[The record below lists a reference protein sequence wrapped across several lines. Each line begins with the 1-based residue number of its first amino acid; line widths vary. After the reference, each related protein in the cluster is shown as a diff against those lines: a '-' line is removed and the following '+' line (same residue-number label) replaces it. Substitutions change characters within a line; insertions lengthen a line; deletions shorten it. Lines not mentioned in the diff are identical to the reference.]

1 MEIKIPVHSQRA
13 AVRCRTRLGTPQNAG
28 YTNGPLR
35 AQSKE
40 VFLSILRREASVN
53 CRDMKVSAEST
64 VFRELRWQ
72 RGVDKYSVLMAGV
85 KSAAGAVFCFH
96 YFRQQERTMN
106 MEEQKK
112 NMLSLIQPTNTPH
125 LGNYLGAMQNWVKL
139 QNDYNC
145 FFGIADLH
153 SITVRQDPVKLR
165 NQIKESYA
173 LLIAAGLDPEK
184 STLFVQGHNPNH
196 AELSW
201 ILSCYT
207 QFGELSRMTQFKDK
221 SAKHPD
227 NINAGL
233 FTYPVLMAADILL
246 YQADLVP
253 VGIDQKQH
261 LELARNVAQRFNG
274 IYGDVFTMPDG
285 YITKTTAKVMS
296 LQEPTKKMSKSDE
309 NPNASVWILDDKDT
323 IIRKFKRAVTDS
335 ETVVCAREGKDGIIN
350 LMSIYSAVT
359 NKSFEDIERE
369 FDGRGYG
376 DFKTAVGEAV
386 ADMLAPMQTEFKRVF
401 ADKGYLENCM
411 KQGAEKA
418 FRASR
423 KTLQKVQKKVG
434 FLTF

>member
-1 MEIKIPVHSQRA
+1 
-13 AVRCRTRLGTPQNAG
+13 
-28 YTNGPLR
+28 
-35 AQSKE
+35 
-40 VFLSILRREASVN
+40 
-53 CRDMKVSAEST
+53 
-64 VFRELRWQ
+64 
-72 RGVDKYSVLMAGV
+72 
-85 KSAAGAVFCFH
+85 
-96 YFRQQERTMN
+96 

-145 FFGIADLH
+145 YFGIADLH

-261 LELARNVAQRFNG
+261 LELARNVR
-274 IYGDVFTMPDG
+274 
-285 YITKTTAKVMS
+285 
-296 LQEPTKKMSKSDE
+296 
-309 NPNASVWILDDKDT
+309 
-323 IIRKFKRAVTDS
+323 RAFQND
-335 ETVVCAREGKDGIIN
+335 
-350 LMSIYSAVT
+350 AV
-359 NKSFEDIERE
+359 
-369 FDGRGYG
+369 
-376 DFKTAVGEAV
+376 
-386 ADMLAPMQTEFKRVF
+386 
-401 ADKGYLENCM
+401 
-411 KQGAEKA
+411 QG
-418 FRASR
+418 
-423 KTLQKVQKKVG
+423 
-434 FLTF
+434 